1 MDGVGATIK
10 NGVYRDVMSNKCV
23 IKSVE
28 GFSNY
33 LNKVVNGITSLY
45 LPEPDLLMEPYD
57 TEEAQKIPETLPNYS
72 ERFQGR
78 FNLFNP
84 IFHFGC

>member
-23 IKSVE
+23 I
-28 GFSNY
+28 N

-45 LPEPDLLMEPYD
+45 LPEPDLLMEPDD

>member
-23 IKSVE
+23 I
-28 GFSNY
+28 N

-45 LPEPDLLMEPYD
+45 LPEPDLLMEPDD

-84 IFHFGC
+84 IFRFGC